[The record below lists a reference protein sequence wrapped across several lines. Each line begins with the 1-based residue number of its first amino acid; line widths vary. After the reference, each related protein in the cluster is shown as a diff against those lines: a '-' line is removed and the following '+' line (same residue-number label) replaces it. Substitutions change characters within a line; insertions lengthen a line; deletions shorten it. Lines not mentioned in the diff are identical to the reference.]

1 MPAAEV
7 VGDTAQTVAPFVD
20 SATEIIPILNQMAQ
34 DVQQIERALAALL
47 ALFLVFTFLYMALR
61 WFT

>member
-7 VGDTAQTVAPFVD
+7 VGDAAQTVAPLVD
-20 SATEIIPILNQMAQ
+20 SSAEIIPILNQMAQ
-34 DVQQIERALAALL
+34 DVQQIEHALAALL

>member
-7 VGDTAQTVAPFVD
+7 VGDTAQVVAPLVD
-20 SATEIIPILNQMAQ
+20 SSPEIIPILNQMAQ
-34 DVQQIERALAALL
+34 DVQQIEHALAALL
-47 ALFLVFTFLYMALR
+47 ALFLVFAFLYMALR

>member
-7 VGDTAQTVAPFVD
+7 VGDTAQAVAPFVD
-20 SATEIIPILNQMAQ
+20 SSTEIIPILNQMAQ
-34 DVQQIERALAALL
+34 DVQQIEHALATLL

>member
-7 VGDTAQTVAPFVD
+7 VGDTAQTVAPLVD
-20 SATEIIPILNQMAQ
+20 SSTEIIPILNQMAQ
-34 DVQQIERALAALL
+34 DVQQIEHALAALL
-47 ALFLVFTFLYMALR
+47 ALFLVFNFLYMALR

>member
-7 VGDTAQTVAPFVD
+7 VGDTAQAVAPLVD
-20 SATEIIPILNQMAQ
+20 SSTEIIPILNQMAQ
-34 DVQQIERALAALL
+34 DVQQIEHALAALL
-47 ALFLVFTFLYMALR
+47 ALFLVFTCLYMALR